1 MGKNLKSYL
10 MVAGDKEKHLSKID
24 ALSCD
29 VAMINLEDGVGD
41 KKEALKLLQNSFEKD
56 RFQSKNKFIVVRIN
70 PLDES
75 GMDEIKVLNQLK
87 PHAIRIPKIKTKEDV
102 QKALACID
110 KDIEIHLSIETKE
123 GFENISK
130 LKLEAR
136 VTTVYLGILD
146 LLESLELPQSLLKLE
161 NPMIE
166 YLLSR
171 FLIESKMAGFKP
183 IFLTYQDY
191 KNTEEFTKWIQ
202 KAKLMGYTASSCIS
216 PTQVEIVNEIFS
228 NDEKE
233 IEKAQ
238 YIIEI
243 FEQNKKN
250 GITGFSDERYGFID
264 EPIYKNAKQILKN
277 I

>member
-1 MGKNLKSYL
+1 MYKSYL

-24 ALSCD
+24 ELSCD

-41 KKEALKLLQNSFEKD
+41 KKEALKLLQNRFEKD
-56 RFQSKNKFIVVRIN
+56 RFQSKNKSIVVRIN

-75 GMDEIKVLNQLK
+75 GIDEIKVLNQLK

-102 QKALACID
+102 QKALECID

-123 GFENISK
+123 AFDNLAQ
-130 LKLEAR
+130 LKLDRR

-161 NPMIE
+161 NPMID

-183 IFLTYQDY
+183 IFFTYQDY
-191 KNTEEFTKWIQ
+191 KNTEEFTKWIEIG
-202 KAKLMGYTASSCIS
+202 KLMGYTATSCIS
-216 PTQVEIVNEIFS
+216 PSQVEIANKIFQC
-228 NDEKE
+228 DAKE

-250 GITGFSDERYGFID
+250 GITGFSDEKYGFID

>member
-75 GMDEIKVLNQLK
+75 GIDEIKVLNQLK

-183 IFLTYQDY
+183 IFFTYQDY

>member
-75 GMDEIKVLNQLK
+75 GIDEIKVLNQLK

-250 GITGFSDERYGFID
+250 GITGFSDEKYGFID

>member
-1 MGKNLKSYL
+1 MYKSYL

-24 ALSCD
+24 ELSCD

-41 KKEALKLLQNSFEKD
+41 KKEALKLLQNRFEKD
-56 RFQSKNKFIVVRIN
+56 GFQSKNKFIVVRIN

-75 GMDEIKVLNQLK
+75 GIDEIKVLNQLK

-102 QKALACID
+102 QKALEFID
-110 KDIEIHLSIETKE
+110 EDIEIHLSIETKE
-123 GFENISK
+123 AFDNLAQ
-130 LKLEAR
+130 LKLDRR

-161 NPMIE
+161 NPMID

-183 IFLTYQDY
+183 IFFTYQDY
-191 KNTEEFTKWIQ
+191 KNTEEFTKWLEIG
-202 KAKLMGYTASSCIS
+202 KLMGYTATSCIS
-216 PTQVEIVNEIFS
+216 PSQVEIANKIFQC
-228 NDEKE
+228 DAKE

-250 GITGFSDERYGFID
+250 GITGFSDEKYGFID

>member
-1 MGKNLKSYL
+1 MAKNLKSYL

-24 ALSCD
+24 VLSCD

-41 KKEALKLLQNSFEKD
+41 KKEALKLLQNRFEKD
-56 RFQSKNKFIVVRIN
+56 GFQSKNKCIVVRIN

-75 GMDEIKVLNQLK
+75 GIDEIKVLNQLK

-102 QKALACID
+102 QKALECID

-130 LKLEAR
+130 LKLDRR

-161 NPMIE
+161 NPMID
-166 YLLSR
+166 YILSR
-171 FLIESKMAGFKP
+171 FLVESKIAGFKP

-191 KNTEEFTKWIQ
+191 KNTEEFTLWLQ
-202 KAKLMGYTASSCIS
+202 KAKLMGYRATSCIS
-216 PTQVEIVNEIFS
+216 PTQVEIANEIFS
-228 NDEKE
+228 NDETE
-233 IEKAQ
+233 IEKAK
-238 YIIEI
+238 YIVKI
-243 FEQNKKN
+243 FEENQAN
-250 GITGFSDERYGFID
+250 GITGFSDETYGFID

>member
-41 KKEALKLLQNSFEKD
+41 KKEALKLLHNSFEKD